1 MWLRPVCAASV
12 SAVAAPHTRPGA
24 VYVELQTKLSKR
36 TQKFCNHGKGLLLVE
51 SAYVSRHEIGMPM
64 QRSYGRSSLL

>member
-36 TQKFCNHGKGLLLVE
+36 TQKFCNHGKGLLDLLLVE
-51 SAYVSRHEIGMPM
+51 SAYVSRHEIGTPM
-64 QRSYGRSSLL
+64 QRS